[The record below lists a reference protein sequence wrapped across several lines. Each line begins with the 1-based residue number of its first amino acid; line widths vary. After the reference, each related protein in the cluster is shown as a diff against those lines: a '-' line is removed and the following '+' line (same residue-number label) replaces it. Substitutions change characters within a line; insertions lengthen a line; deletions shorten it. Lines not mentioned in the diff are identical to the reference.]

1 MHVKS
6 KRRNGNSII
15 WLLSAS
21 QNSRSRGKRKPS
33 YIYSFMLMGSRETGM
48 APYEK
53 KMLSV
58 KAILGRIHD
67 FAEQEL
73 SWTLS

>member
-1 MHVKS
+1 
-6 KRRNGNSII
+6 
-15 WLLSAS
+15 
-21 QNSRSRGKRKPS
+21 
-33 YIYSFMLMGSRETGM
+33 MLMGSRETGM